1 MYISSDWHPLHQF
14 NLVPPKTASD
24 FGGLWFVWGGSRR
37 PISVSRIMLIS
48 IRISS
53 YGILFIVNIDEI
65 QFGFVPGRGTS
76 DAAFI
81 IRQLLEKTPRH

>member
-1 MYISSDWHPLHQF
+1 
-14 NLVPPKTASD
+14 
-24 FGGLWFVWGGSRR
+24 
-37 PISVSRIMLIS
+37 MLIS